1 MPSTL
6 SSSCCTF
13 LYSGMLTS
21 MMPNTTTDSTG
32 MAAANHS
39 AARLSTV
46 KAMIIAPNTTKG
58 ERSSRR
64 SARFR
69 PVCTWFI
76 SEVMRVM
83 MVEVPTVSSV

>member
-13 LYSGMLTS
+13 LYSGMLMS

-46 KAMIIAPNTTKG
+46 KAMSIAPNTTKG

-76 SEVMRVM
+76 SEGMRVM